1 MDREAEALR
10 GRTWVTRS
18 AAETEALGAAVGRA
32 LTGGAV
38 LALFGG
44 LGMGKTAFVRGL
56 AAGRGLEAEVSSP
69 TFALVHEY
77 GGQPPLVHFDMYR
90 VTGWD
95 DLYSTGFFDYI
106 DAGCILAVEWSENV
120 EGALPEEALRFRFAR
135 PLFTATRF
143 AGYYQ

>member
-1 MDREAEALR
+1 MSPKAETACR
-10 GRTWVTRS
+10 TRS
-18 AAETEALGAAVGRA
+18 GFFRAAETEALGAAVGRA

-135 PLFTATRF
+135 REDGAREI
-143 AGYYQ
+143 ACE

>member
-1 MDREAEALR
+1 MDRETEALR

-44 LGMGKTAFVRGL
+44 LGMGKTAFVRGM

-135 PLFTATRF
+135 REDGAREIVCE
-143 AGYYQ
+143 

>member
-1 MDREAEALR
+1 MDRDPEALR

-135 PLFTATRF
+135 REDGAREI
-143 AGYYQ
+143 ACE